1 MDTYLIRS
9 VTDTHVKV
17 GQVGFDEIANDQLE
31 LFLLGPET
39 VSCDLYELS
48 NLCSLSEDTLLDF
61 CGHPGVHLHGDDLPT
76 GGEDSHCQVTCSR
89 TDFKDNIRGLQ
100 IGFVDNTDTRLLS
113 ARSEL

>member
-76 GGEDSHCQVTCSR
+76 GGEDSHCQVTCSG
-89 TDFKDNIRGLQ
+89 TDFEDDIRGLQ